1 MQFFVAKLLI
11 SGILFSNS
19 ASFAYLK
26 KSVTLV
32 FLSFNSDFSVSY
44 LVFKTKPLVSKLFT
58 LVTYLS
64 YISFLTTS
72 FFTTSLSLLKSTG
85 TGTNLSTSNL
95 STSVFKLSRF
105 VFNANLEVS
114 ICEIFLMSAFVA

>member
-1 MQFFVAKLLI
+1 M

>member
-1 MQFFVAKLLI
+1 MHFFVAKLLM

-85 TGTNLSTSNL
+85 TGTDLSTSNL